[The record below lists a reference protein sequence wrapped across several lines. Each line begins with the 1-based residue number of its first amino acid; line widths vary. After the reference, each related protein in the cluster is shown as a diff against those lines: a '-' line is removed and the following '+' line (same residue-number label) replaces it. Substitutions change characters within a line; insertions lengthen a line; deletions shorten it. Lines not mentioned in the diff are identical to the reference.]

1 MVPRQEAIHVVIP
14 TWRGRA
20 HLAELLPSIA
30 AQTLQPSEILIVD
43 AASNDGTQELAAQ
56 FNARFFDLGAN
67 PGFAAA
73 VNRGIAAT
81 TAPWIAVLNND
92 LRLAPNWLETLA
104 AARAPFAVG
113 KVLQWHHPDRID
125 ATWDLPS
132 LSGVPLRSGHGQ
144 PDSAHW
150 NQPRQIALAPW
161 TAILLHRDYL
171 HQTGPLDEAFG
182 SYLEDIDIGLRG
194 AQLGIAGAYEPKA
207 VAWHK
212 GSSTLG
218 PWHPRQVRLTSR
230 NQLRVL
236 AKHGGDNWKAFVG
249 QTLWGLAAARNGCA
263 LPWLQGKW
271 DGRHDAFKI
280 PAPSTTL
287 RNLEQELFATT
298 AATGFDRFWRCYW
311 ALT

>member
-30 AQTLQPSEILIVD
+30 AQTLQPAQVLIVD
-43 AASNDGTQELAAQ
+43 GASNDGTQELAAQ
-56 FNARFFDLGAN
+56 FGARFLDLGAN
-67 PGFAAA
+67 LGFARA

-81 TAPWIAVLNND
+81 TAPSIAVLNND
-92 LRLAPNWLETLA
+92 LRLAPDWLETLA
-104 AARAPFAVG
+104 ATHAPFAVG
-113 KVLQWHHPDRID
+113 KVLQWQNADFID

-132 LSGVPLRSGHGQ
+132 LSGVPMRSGYGQ
-144 PDSAHW
+144 PDGAYWS
-150 NQPRQIALAPW
+150 QPRRVALAPW
-161 TAILLHRDYL
+161 TAILLTRDYL
-171 HQTGPLDEAFG
+171 LQTGPLDEAFG
-182 SYLEDIDIGLRG
+182 SYLEDVDIGLRG
-194 AQLGIAGAYEPKA
+194 AELGLTGAYEPKA

-218 PWHPRQVRLTSR
+218 PWHPHQVRLTSR
-230 NQLRVL
+230 NQLRL
-236 AKHGGDNWKAFVG
+236 LRKHGGDGWNAFVG
-249 QTLWGLAAARNGCA
+249 QSLWGLAAARNGCA

-271 DGRHDAFKI
+271 EGRRGAFNVPK
-280 PAPSTTL
+280 PSSTL
-287 RNLEQELFATT
+287 RALEQELFATT